1 MLRTQVYS
9 GTAYEIGA
17 ARGRMLKGLP
27 VPKVTAAEVA
37 FARLCA
43 GVTKEVF
50 PPALD
55 TFRGMADAS
64 GLGGDDFMA
73 YYFARREGV
82 LRGCTMFAV
91 VPPVTRDGGVIV
103 GRNYDWVY
111 SDLKWCEARGI
122 RQAGAFLTLGYT
134 HHWAGL
140 PDALNEEG
148 LFVAI
153 ASLPKRPPE
162 RPGLQWNLIVD
173 AMMATCRAVREAE
186 ALLTSVSHLRA
197 MSYLVADASGD
208 AAVVEAGPG
217 GTSVRRVS
225 DGFVLATNHEV
236 GGAEPSDRGARSRRR
251 YVRAEEALRA
261 HRGRVDEGV
270 VKALLSDH
278 EGQVCSGLHAHQTE
292 AFHRG
297 EGWGTIWSS
306 ICRPDLRTL
315 LIAPGHPCEVAY
327 ERVDFRILDFGFRI
341 SE

>member
-1 MLRTQVYS
+1 MLRTQVHS

-17 ARGRMLKGLP
+17 ARGRGLKGLP
-27 VPKVTAAEVA
+27 VPRATAEEVA
-37 FARLCA
+37 FARACA
-43 GVTKEVF
+43 EVAKGVF

-64 GLGGDDFMA
+64 GLEGEDFLA

-91 VPPVTRDGGVIV
+91 VPPVTEDGGVIV

-111 SDLKWCEARGI
+111 SDLKWCEVRGI
-122 RQAGAFLTLGYT
+122 RQTGAFPTLGYT

-140 PDALNEEG
+140 PDALNGEG

-153 ASLPKRPPE
+153 ASLPRRPPG

-173 AMMATCRAVREAE
+173 AMMATCRTVREAE
-186 ALLTSVSHLRA
+186 AVLTSVSHLRA

-217 GTSVRRVS
+217 GVTVRRGA
-225 DGFVLATNHEV
+225 DGFVVATNHEV
-236 GGAEPSDRGARSRRR
+236 GGADPSERGERSHRR
-251 YVRAEEALRA
+251 YVRVEEALRA
-261 HRGRVDEGV
+261 HGGRVDEGV
-270 VKALLSDH
+270 VKAVLSDH
-278 EGQVCSGLHAHQTE
+278 ENQVCSGTHAHQAE

-315 LIAPGHPCEVAY
+315 LVAPGHPCEMAY
-327 ERVDFRILDFGFRI
+327 ERVDFGLLG
-341 SE
+341 

>member
-64 GLGGDDFMA
+64 GLGGDDFLA

-186 ALLTSVSHLRA
+186 ALLTSVSHLPP
-197 MSYLVADASGD
+197 MSYLLAHPSPAPASPT
-208 AAVVEAGPG
+208 AATPEA
-217 GTSVRRVS
+217 S
-225 DGFVLATNHEV
+225 AT
-236 GGAEPSDRGARSRRR
+236 R
-251 YVRAEEALRA
+251 
-261 HRGRVDEGV
+261 
-270 VKALLSDH
+270 
-278 EGQVCSGLHAHQTE
+278 
-292 AFHRG
+292 
-297 EGWGTIWSS
+297 
-306 ICRPDLRTL
+306 
-315 LIAPGHPCEVAY
+315 
-327 ERVDFRILDFGFRI
+327 
-341 SE
+341 